1 MATAT
6 ILPLTAAQG
15 TVQQLAPSDGAL
27 IIEAALTAATAT
39 CPRCG
44 QPATRVQSRYWRTL
58 ADLPWQGIPV
68 RVRLQVRRFW
78 CDQRT
83 CAQTIF
89 TEQLPTLATRYARKT
104 TRVVDVLTPLAF
116 ALGGEGGTRLLTV
129 LGLVASAATLLRL
142 IRRTPV
148 PTRSRL
154 PRIGIDDFALQRGR
168 RYGTII
174 IDLDTHQPVEVL
186 ADRRAATVAAWLR
199 AHPEV
204 TTIARDRGGAYA
216 EGARQG
222 APAATQVADRW
233 HLLKNLGD
241 ALEQVVSQHGAA
253 IRAAAHPDPAA
264 PSDAML
270 TAAPGADDQLA
281 PAVVVPVAAP
291 TAALPVADIAPRA
304 DGDVRQQERFAAIHA
319 LHEAGATVSAI
330 ARELGLT
337 RMTVRKYLRAS
348 AAPERVR
355 RQGLLGATSSYVAH
369 LRTRWGDG
377 CDNAAVLWAEL
388 RAMGF
393 PGSAGVVRRFL
404 GHWRTT
410 PRQPGRQPQATGTVG
425 AGPPVAPPTV
435 RDVRW
440 WLLTAPD
447 QRRPE
452 QHVYLTR
459 LETAVPTLQ
468 LAGALA
474 REFGRLVRQRD
485 CAALDVWLGQAETSG
500 LKAFVSC
507 AKSLRHDYAAVAAA
521 LRESASNGP
530 TEGNVTRIKLLK
542 RQMYGRAKLDL
553 LRQRVL
559 YQAN

>member
-15 TVQQLAPSDGAL
+15 TVQQLAPSAGAR
-27 IIEAALTAATAT
+27 IIEAALTASTAA

-44 QPATRVQSRYWRTL
+44 RPATRVQRRYWRTL
-58 ADLPWQGIPV
+58 ADVPWQGIPV

-83 CAQTIF
+83 CAQAIF
-89 TEQLPTLATRYARKT
+89 TKQLPTLATRYARKT
-104 TRVVDVLTPLAF
+104 TRVVAVRTPLAF
-116 ALGGEGGTRLLTV
+116 ALGGEGGTRLVTV
-129 LGLVASAATLLRL
+129 LGMVASAATLLRL

-154 PRIGIDDFALQRGR
+154 PRIGSDDFARQRGR

-174 IDLDTHQPVEVL
+174 INLDTHQPMEVL

-204 TTIARDRGGAYA
+204 ETSAGSRWSLRGRRTPGRTRRDASGRPL
-216 EGARQG
+216 
-222 APAATQVADRW
+222 APAETSRGCPGTGGQPARRSDPCC
-233 HLLKNLGD
+233 
-241 ALEQVVSQHGAA
+241 
-253 IRAAAHPDPAA
+253 RAPRPRRAVGRRANGG
-264 PSDAML
+264 
-270 TAAPGADDQLA
+270 TRADDQRA

-291 TAALPVADIAPRA
+291 TAALPVADTAPRA

-337 RMTVRKYLRAS
+337 RLTVRKYLRAS

-355 RQGLLGATSSYVAH
+355 RQGLLGATSPYVAH

-377 CDNAAVLWAEL
+377 CDHAAVLWAAL
-388 RAMGF
+388 RAMAF

-410 PRQPGRQPQATGTVG
+410 PRRPGRQPQATGTVG
-425 AGPPVAPPTV
+425 VVPPVAPPTV

-452 QHVYLTR
+452 QHV
-459 LETAVPTLQ
+459 
-468 LAGALA
+468 
-474 REFGRLVRQRD
+474 
-485 CAALDVWLGQAETSG
+485 
-500 LKAFVSC
+500 
-507 AKSLRHDYAAVAAA
+507 
-521 LRESASNGP
+521 
-530 TEGNVTRIKLLK
+530 
-542 RQMYGRAKLDL
+542 
-553 LRQRVL
+553 
-559 YQAN
+559 